1 MTTTP
6 SLRDLL
12 GAGVHFGHR
21 TARWNPKM
29 DKFIFA
35 QKGGIH
41 IINLE
46 ESQKQLKEVQNYLSK
61 AVSEGKKVL
70 FVGTKK
76 QAVEIVKKA
85 AQSCDMPY
93 VVERWP
99 GGLLTNF
106 DVVVASIK
114 KMIKMRETIKSEDFE
129 KMNKK
134 EQSAFKFQLNKKE
147 SLYGGLAS
155 LLKKPDIVF
164 LIDTPSQKIAI
175 KECKE
180 VGVPIV
186 GLCDTNANPDVID
199 LPIPANDDATK
210 SLELII
216 NFVAGVINDHKAKE
230 VAKVE
235 VK

>member
-1 MTTTP
+1 MTPT
-6 SLRDLL
+6 LREMLE
-12 GAGVHFGHR
+12 AGVHFGHR

-29 DKFIFA
+29 EKFIFTE
-35 QKGGIH
+35 KGGIH
-41 IINLE
+41 IINLDLTLE
-46 ESQKQLKEVQNYLSK
+46 QLREATNYLSK
-61 AVSEGKKVL
+61 AVSEGKTVL

-76 QAVEIVKKA
+76 QAVGIVKKA
-85 AQSCDMPY
+85 AESCSMPY

-106 DVVVASIK
+106 DVVVSSIK
-114 KMIKMRETIKSEDFE
+114 KMVKMQETVKSEAINE
-129 KMNKK
+129 LSKK
-134 EQSAFKFQLNKKE
+134 EQSAFNVQLKKKE
-147 SLYGGLAS
+147 TLFGGLAS

-186 GLCDTNANPDVID
+186 ALCDTNANPDLID

-210 SLELII
+210 SLELLVNYI
-216 NFVAGVINDHKAKE
+216 AGVIRDNR
-230 VAKVE
+230 AKVGE
-235 VK
+235 VKIK